1 MGCRGRTGEVTA
13 QHPRGGAAEQLPRDK
28 GRGKRQHRVGTM
40 GRERIG
46 DGGRAADA
54 PTVLRAALP
63 LW

>member
-1 MGCRGRTGEVTA
+1 
-13 QHPRGGAAEQLPRDK
+13 
-28 GRGKRQHRVGTM
+28 M